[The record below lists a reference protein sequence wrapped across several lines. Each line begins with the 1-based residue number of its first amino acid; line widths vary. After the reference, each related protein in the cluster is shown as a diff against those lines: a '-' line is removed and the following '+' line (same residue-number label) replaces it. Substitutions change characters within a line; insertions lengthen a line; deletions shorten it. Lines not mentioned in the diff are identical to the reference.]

1 MSMEIFYEDLMENFN
16 NKNLREKLM
25 QLVNE
30 HKIIIVKGLSSA
42 QRYTVYR
49 QMYYPLKFEKTLLN
63 VNDEENTDIR
73 IYNCKVKQKETK
85 EIKETKNEDEFVL
98 EDQVHSNEES
108 SDEES
113 SDDSGY
119 ISESDDSY
127 FTDED
132 EQLTKLEDIGS
143 QILER
148 VVNNEKK
155 IDKTRNRINL
165 VIIFNIIGWMMLYSL
180 DPIRIVH
187 IRTAQCEVY

>member
-1 MSMEIFYEDLMENFN
+1 MEIFYEDLMENFN

-180 DPIRIVH
+180 DPIRIVN

>member
-1 MSMEIFYEDLMENFN
+1 MEIFYEDLMENFN